1 MNKAAK
7 KAFNE
12 QVDVIL
18 EHGFKLKGY
27 SEVDQ
32 ITSKIFTMTK
42 KLFRSTQEV
51 GFLCFQRSFEKLWLN
66 YQTKEFLF

>member
-1 MNKAAK
+1 MSKVAR

-12 QVDVIL
+12 QVQIIL
-18 EHGFKLKGY
+18 ENGFKLKGY

-51 GFLCFQRSFEKLWLN
+51 GSI
-66 YQTKEFLF
+66 